1 MRIRSHPERFFEAF
15 SGLAERVT
23 ASAGLLRDL
32 LADPARGDEVQA
44 QLAVLQQEGEA
55 LREQVLADSSAV
67 PVAPL
72 PREDIHSITLLL
84 TDLVASL
91 QDGAVQVRSLGL
103 THPREPAA
111 RLADVL
117 VRAAQCIETSVAAFG
132 ARRLLGERCADME
145 PLAHEG
151 QAIYDGAVEALFAGS
166 PDPLEVIRWKEVY
179 DLLEQAIEKCGAV
192 EDALSSIVQEN
203 RD

>member
-32 LADPARGDEVQA
+32 LADPAHGDDAQA
-44 QLAVLQQEGEA
+44 RLAVLQQEAEA
-55 LREQVLADSSAV
+55 LREQVLVDSAAV

-84 TDLVASL
+84 TELVSML
-91 QDGAVQVRSLGL
+91 HDGAGRARNLGL

-111 RLADVL
+111 RLAEVL
-117 VRAAQCIETSVAAFG
+117 VRAAQCIEQSVAGFAE
-132 ARRLLGERCADME
+132 RRLSGERCSDME

-166 PDPLEVIRWKEVY
+166 PDPVEVIRWKEVY
-179 DLLEQAIEKCGAV
+179 DLLEQAMEQCSRV
-192 EDALSSIVQEN
+192 ENALSGIAQEN
-203 RD
+203 RA

>member
-15 SGLAERVT
+15 SGMAERAT
-23 ASAGLLRDL
+23 RSAGLLRDL

-44 QLAVLQQEGEA
+44 GLAVLQQEAEA
-55 LREQVLADSSAV
+55 LRDQVLADSSSV

-72 PREDIHSITLLL
+72 PREDIHSITLVL
-84 TDLVASL
+84 TELIAML
-91 QDGAVQVRSLGL
+91 QDGAGRVRNLGL
-103 THPREPAA
+103 SGPSEPAA
-111 RLADVL
+111 RLSDVL
-117 VRAAQCIETSVAAFG
+117 VRAAQCLEASVAG
-132 ARRLLGERCADME
+132 IGNRRLKGEWCSEME

-151 QAIYDGAVEALFAGS
+151 HAIYDGAVEALFAGS

-179 DLLEQAIEKCGAV
+179 DLLEQAMERCRAV
-192 EDALSSIVQEN
+192 ENALSSIVQEN